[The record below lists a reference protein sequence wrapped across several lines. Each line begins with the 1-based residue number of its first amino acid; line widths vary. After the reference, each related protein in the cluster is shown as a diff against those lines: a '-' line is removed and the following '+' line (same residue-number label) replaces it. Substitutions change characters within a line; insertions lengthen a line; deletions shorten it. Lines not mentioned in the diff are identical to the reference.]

1 MKEKKKRNQNL
12 QMFNEQLESMPKKSV
27 VPKNKDI
34 TGSICTHTGFFPSEI
49 LSLSLCFD
57 NAFY

>member
-1 MKEKKKRNQNL
+1 
-12 QMFNEQLESMPKKSV
+12 MFNEQPESMPKKSV

-57 NAFY
+57 NAFC